1 MKHLIISEYGI
12 YLGLEAGRLV
22 VKNKEDRKYFPLNRL
37 ATVAIAKRGISFS
50 SDLIEQFSLRGIK
63 LFFLDFRGVA
73 HSMLVGANQHA
84 VVQARINQYRY
95 IETNALDISIRLIS
109 AKIKN
114 QRATLS
120 YFNKHHKS
128 ANLLKAIEEL
138 KRSTQIIKNA
148 KTLNDVLGYEGYAAN
163 IYFSALAQD
172 KFLSESFA
180 NREGRG
186 SQEIANSMLN
196 FGYAILS
203 SYILNAITN
212 AGLEPYLGFLHQKR
226 PGKMSLVLDL
236 MEEYRAWV
244 VDRVVIK
251 LREQYKNKKH
261 MDTKLKSALIS
272 QIQAT
277 IAKKYIYKGKKLRL
291 EHIIQRQVYRLSG
304 EFAGEHN
311 YKPYV
316 FKW

>member
-1 MKHLIISEYGI
+1 MKHLIISDYGI

-37 ATVAIAKRGISFS
+37 ATVSIAKRGVSFS
-50 SDLIEQFSLRGIK
+50 SDLIEHFSLRGIK

-84 VVQARINQYRY
+84 VVQARINQYKY
-95 IETNALDISIRLIS
+95 IEANALDISIRLIT

-128 ANLLKAIEEL
+128 INLQKAIDEL

-203 SYILNAITN
+203 SYILNSITN

-251 LREQYKNKKH
+251 LREQYKNKKYL
-261 MDTKLKSALIS
+261 DTKLKSALIS

-277 IAKKYIYKGKKLRL
+277 IAKRYIYKGKRLKL

-304 EFAGEHN
+304 EFAGEYK
-311 YKPYV
+311 YKPYI

>member
-1 MKHLIISEYGI
+1 MKHLVISEYGTFVGI
-12 YLGLEAGRLV
+12 DAGRLV
-22 VKNKEDRKYFPLNRL
+22 VKHSDERAYFPLNRL
-37 ATVAIAKRGISFS
+37 ATVSIAKRGISFS
-50 SDLIEQFSLRGIK
+50 SDLIEQFSARGIK
-63 LFFLDFRGVA
+63 LFFLDFKGVA

-84 VVQARINQYRY
+84 VVQARINQYEH
-95 IETNALDISIRLIS
+95 IKTNSLTLAKKLI
-109 AKIKN
+109 AGKLKN
-114 QRATLS
+114 QRATLC

-128 ANLLKAIEEL
+128 LVLIVAIDEL
-138 KRSTQIIKNA
+138 KRITTLLSNA
-148 KTLNDVLGYEGYAAN
+148 NDLGQVLGYEGYGASV
-163 IYFSALAQD
+163 YFKALAD
-172 KFLSESFA
+172 VEFLSDSFK

-203 SYILNAITN
+203 SYILNAVTN

-226 PGKMSLVLDL
+226 PGKMSLVLDV

-251 LREQYKNKKH
+251 LREQYKGKTFL
-261 MDTKLKSALIS
+261 DAKLKSTLINE
-272 QIQAT
+272 IQQT
-277 IAKKYIYKGKKLRL
+277 IAKRYLYNGKRLKL

-304 EFAGEHN
+304 EFAGEST
-311 YKPYV
+311 YKAYI

>member
-1 MKHLIISEYGI
+1 MKHLIIINYGTF
-12 YLGLEAGRLV
+12 LGLDAGRLV
-22 VKNKEDRKYFPLNRL
+22 IRNKEDKKYFPLNRL
-37 ATVAIAKRGISFS
+37 ATVSIAKRGVSFS

-84 VVQARINQYRY
+84 VVQSRINQYKY
-95 IETNALDISIRLIS
+95 IETNAFDMSLRIIT

-128 ANLLKAIEEL
+128 VCLQQAINEL
-138 KRSTQIIKNA
+138 KHIAHIIKNA
-148 KTLNDVLGYEGYAAN
+148 KTLNDILGYEGYAAN
-163 IYFSALAQD
+163 VYFTALAQD
-172 KFLSESFA
+172 KFLSDSFV

-186 SQEIANSMLN
+186 SNEITNSMLN

-236 MEEYRAWV
+236 MEEYRSWV
-244 VDRVVIK
+244 VDRAVIK
-251 LREQYKNKKH
+251 LRNKYKNKNFL
-261 MDTKLKSALIS
+261 DTKLKSVLILQVQS
-272 QIQAT
+272 T
-277 IAKKYIYKGKKLRL
+277 MAKKYIYKGKRLKL

-304 EFAGEHN
+304 EFAGQN
-311 YKPYV
+311 KYKPYI

>member
-1 MKHLIISEYGI
+1 M
-12 YLGLEAGRLV
+12 
-22 VKNKEDRKYFPLNRL
+22 
-37 ATVAIAKRGISFS
+37 SFS
-50 SDLIEQFSLRGIK
+50 SDLIEQFSIRGIK
-63 LFFLDFRGVA
+63 LFFLDFKGVA

-84 VVQARINQYRY
+84 VVQARVNQYEY
-95 IETNALDISIRLIS
+95 IKDNSLIL
-109 AKIKN
+109 AKKLIAGKIKN
-114 QRATLS
+114 QRATLC

-128 ANLLKAIEEL
+128 LVLASAIDEL
-138 KRSTQIIKNA
+138 KEMALRLSNANDLGQI
-148 KTLNDVLGYEGYAAN
+148 LGYEGYSAN
-163 IYFSALAQD
+163 VYFKSLAD
-172 KFLSESFA
+172 VGLLSDSFK

-226 PGKMSLVLDL
+226 PGKMSLVLDV

-251 LREQYKNKKH
+251 LREQYKGKTYL
-261 MDTKLKSALIS
+261 DTKLKATLINE
-272 QIQAT
+272 IQLT
-277 IAKKYIYKGKKLRL
+277 IAKRYSYKGKKLKL

-304 EFAGEHN
+304 EFAGEST
-311 YKPYV
+311 YKAYI

>member
-1 MKHLIISEYGI
+1 MKHLIINEFGTFI
-12 YLGLEAGRLV
+12 GLESGRLI
-22 VKNKEDRKYFPLNRL
+22 VKNKEDKKYFPLNRL
-37 ATVAIAKRGISFS
+37 ATVSIAKKGISCS

-63 LFFLDFRGVA
+63 LFFLDFKGVA

-84 VVQARINQYRY
+84 VVQARINQYKY
-95 IETNALDISIRLIS
+95 IQDNSLSLSLKLIT

-128 ANLLKAIEEL
+128 DNLQYAINEMKEIV
-138 KRSTQIIKNA
+138 TDIKNA
-148 KTLNDVLGYEGYAAN
+148 KSLNDILGYEGYAASL
-163 IYFSALAQD
+163 YFSALAKD
-172 KFLSESFA
+172 KFFSISFK

-186 SQEIANSMLN
+186 SQEIANSLLN

-226 PGKMSLVLDL
+226 AGKMSLVLDL

-244 VDRVVIK
+244 VDRAVIK
-251 LREQYKNKKH
+251 LREQYKNQASL
-261 MDTKLKSALIS
+261 DTKLKSTLINE
-272 QIQAT
+272 IQST
-277 IAKKYIYKGKKLRL
+277 LGKKYFYRGKKIKL

-304 EFAGEHN
+304 EFAGDHN
-311 YKPYV
+311 YKPYI

>member
-1 MKHLIISEYGI
+1 MKHLIISEYGTFI
-12 YLGLEAGRLV
+12 GLETGRLAV
-22 VKNKEDRKYFPLNRL
+22 RHKDDTKYFPLSRL
-37 ATVAIAKRGISFS
+37 ATLSIAKRGVSFS

-84 VVQARINQYRY
+84 VVQARINQYEH
-95 IETNALDISIRLIS
+95 IKLNEVDLSIKLIIG
-109 AKIKN
+109 KIKN

-128 ANLLKAIEEL
+128 ANLLVAIEEL

-148 KTLNDVLGYEGYAAN
+148 TTLNEVLGFEGYAASV
-163 IYFSALAQD
+163 YFKALATD
-172 KFLSESFA
+172 GFLSESFA

-203 SYILNAITN
+203 SYVLNAITN

-226 PGKMSLVLDL
+226 AGKMSLVLDV

-251 LREQYKNKKH
+251 LREQYKGKKLL
-261 MDTKLKSALIS
+261 DPKLKGILIAE
-272 QIQAT
+272 IQKT
-277 IAKKYIYKGKKLRL
+277 IAKRYLYKGKRLKL

-304 EFAGEHN
+304 EFAGEKT
-311 YKPYV
+311 YKPYI

>member
-1 MKHLIISEYGI
+1 MEHLIISEYGL

-22 VKNKEDRKYFPLNRL
+22 VKNKEDKKYFPLNRL
-37 ATVAIAKRGISFS
+37 ATVSIAKKGVSFS

-95 IETNALDISIRLIS
+95 IDENALALSTKLII

-128 ANLLKAIEEL
+128 VNLLNAIEEL
-138 KRSTQIIKNA
+138 KRIAQLIKNA

-163 IYFSALAQD
+163 IYFSSLARD

-180 NREGRG
+180 NREGR
-186 SQEIANSMLN
+186 IANSMLN

-203 SYILNAITN
+203 SYILNAVTN

-251 LREQYKNKKH
+251 LREQYKNKKSI
-261 MDTKLKSALIS
+261 DPKLKSALIS
-272 QIQAT
+272 EIQAT
-277 IAKKYIYKGKKLRL
+277 IAKKYIYNGKKLKL

-311 YKPYV
+311 YKPYI

>member
-1 MKHLIISEYGI
+1 MKHLIISEFGTFI
-12 YLGLEAGRLV
+12 GLEAGRLV
-22 VKNKEDRKYFPLNRL
+22 VKNKEDKKYFPLNRL
-37 ATVAIAKRGISFS
+37 ATVSIAKKGISFS

-63 LFFLDFRGVA
+63 LFFLDFKGVA

-84 VVQARINQYRY
+84 VVQARINQYNF
-95 IETNALDISIRLIS
+95 IMNNSLSLSLKLIT

-128 ANLLKAIEEL
+128 DNLQFAITEM
-138 KRSTQIIKNA
+138 KKVVTSIKNA
-148 KTLNDVLGYEGYAAN
+148 KSLNDVLGYEGYAASL
-163 IYFSALAQD
+163 YFEALARD
-172 KFLSESFA
+172 RFLSDSFT

-186 SQEIANSMLN
+186 SQEIANSLLN

-244 VDRVVIK
+244 VDRAVIK
-251 LREQYKNKKH
+251 LREQYKSQTSL
-261 MDTKLKSALIS
+261 DTKLKSALINE
-272 QIQAT
+272 IQST
-277 IAKKYIYKGKKLRL
+277 IAKRYFYRGKKIKL

-304 EFAGEHN
+304 EFAGDHH
-311 YKPYV
+311 YKPYI

>member
-1 MKHLIISEYGI
+1 MKHLIISDYGI

-37 ATVAIAKRGISFS
+37 ATVSIAKRGVSFS
-50 SDLIEQFSLRGIK
+50 SDLIEHFSLRGIK

-84 VVQARINQYRY
+84 VVQARINQYKY
-95 IETNALDISIRLIS
+95 IEANALDISIRLIT

-128 ANLLKAIEEL
+128 INLQKAIDEL

-203 SYILNAITN
+203 SYILNSITN

-251 LREQYKNKKH
+251 LREQYKNKKYL
-261 MDTKLKSALIS
+261 DTKLKSALIS

-277 IAKKYIYKGKKLRL
+277 IAKRYIYKGKRLKL
-291 EHIIQRQVYRLSG
+291 EHIIQRQIYRLSG
-304 EFAGEHN
+304 EFAGEHK
-311 YKPYV
+311 YKPYI

>member
-12 YLGLEAGRLV
+12 YLGLEAGRLA
-22 VKNKEDRKYFPLNRL
+22 VKNKEDKKYFPLNRL
-37 ATVAIAKRGISFS
+37 ATVAIAKRGVSFS

-84 VVQARINQYRY
+84 VVQARINQYKY
-95 IETNALDISIRLIS
+95 INNNALYLAVKLIT

-128 ANLLKAIEEL
+128 ANLLLAIQEL
-138 KRSTQIIKNA
+138 KRTTCIIKNS
-148 KTLNDVLGYEGYAAN
+148 KNLNDVLGYEGYAASV
-163 IYFSALAQD
+163 YFDALAKD
-172 KFLSESFA
+172 KFLSESFS

-244 VDRVVIK
+244 VDRAVIK
-251 LREQYKNKKH
+251 LRQQYNNKNYLDKKI
-261 MDTKLKSALIS
+261 KAVLITE
-272 QIQAT
+272 IQKT
-277 IAKKYIYKGKKLRL
+277 IAKRYIYKGKRLKL

-311 YKPYV
+311 YKPYI

>member
-1 MKHLIISEYGI
+1 MKHLIVSEYGI

-37 ATVAIAKRGISFS
+37 ATVSIAKKGVSFS

-63 LFFLDFRGVA
+63 VFFLDFRGVA

-84 VVQARINQYRY
+84 VVQARINQYEY
-95 IETNALDISIRLIS
+95 IKANELELSVKLITG
-109 AKIKN
+109 KIKN

-128 ANLLKAIEEL
+128 ANLQYAIDEL
-138 KRSTQIIKNA
+138 KRTTQIIKNA
-148 KTLNDVLGYEGYAAN
+148 KALNDVLGYEGYAAN
-163 IYFSALAQD
+163 LYFSSLAKD

-203 SYILNAITN
+203 SYILNAVTN

-251 LREQYKNKKH
+251 LREQYKNKKY

-277 IAKKYIYKGKKLRL
+277 IAKRYIYKGKKLKL

-304 EFAGEHN
+304 EFAGE
-311 YKPYV
+311 YKYKSYI

>member
-1 MKHLIISEYGI
+1 
-12 YLGLEAGRLV
+12 
-22 VKNKEDRKYFPLNRL
+22 
-37 ATVAIAKRGISFS
+37 
-50 SDLIEQFSLRGIK
+50 
-63 LFFLDFRGVA
+63 
-73 HSMLVGANQHA
+73 MLVGANQHA

-95 IETNALDISIRLIS
+95 IHENALALSTKLII

-128 ANLLKAIEEL
+128 VNLLNAIEEL
-138 KRSTQIIKNA
+138 KRIAQLIKNA

-163 IYFSALAQD
+163 IYFSSLARD

-203 SYILNAITN
+203 SYILNAVTN

-251 LREQYKNKKH
+251 LREQYKNKKSI
-261 MDTKLKSALIS
+261 DPKLKSALIS
-272 QIQAT
+272 EIQAT
-277 IAKKYIYKGKKLRL
+277 IAKKYIYNGKKLKL

-311 YKPYV
+311 YKPYI

>member
-1 MKHLIISEYGI
+1 MKHLIISDYGI

-37 ATVAIAKRGISFS
+37 ATVSIAKRGVSFS
-50 SDLIEQFSLRGIK
+50 SDLIEHFSLRGIK

-84 VVQARINQYRY
+84 VVQARINQYKY
-95 IETNALDISIRLIS
+95 IEANALDISIRLIT

-128 ANLLKAIEEL
+128 INLQKAIDEL

-148 KTLNDVLGYEGYAAN
+148 KILNDVLGYEGYAAN

-203 SYILNAITN
+203 SYILNSITN

-251 LREQYKNKKH
+251 LREQYKNKKYL
-261 MDTKLKSALIS
+261 DTKLKSALIS

-277 IAKKYIYKGKKLRL
+277 IAKRYIYKGKRLKL
-291 EHIIQRQVYRLSG
+291 EHIIQRQIYRLSG
-304 EFAGEHN
+304 EFAGEYK
-311 YKPYV
+311 YKPYI